1 MPNVANNLVPARGYG
16 YIGGVT
22 ARRMM
27 VLAIGVLIAG
37 AGAIVRSGPESD
49 QPVMEI
55 KPAEGPPAS
64 SLGPRTAEPARP
76 EKPKTLDLEKIQLV
90 GDHYEAP
97 LGDASVALTLDP
109 ELQQL
114 AEQLLAKA
122 RAPRGAIVAMTP
134 DGKILALAGR
144 RSDDPKGVRDGK
156 PDWRLATEAW
166 APAASVFKLVTASAL
181 VQAGV
186 DPDAP
191 VCYHGGIRSV
201 LESNLHDSKRDND
214 CKSLAFGVAHSN
226 NAIVGKLAYQ
236 HLQPSALAE
245 TAHDLFGELPASFA
259 VPARFGELDLPDT
272 HDLAFAQAAAGF
284 SGVKLSVLGG
294 ALLAATFANAGECP
308 APRLVAAAP
317 DPGAH
322 RVLPEAIARAVGKM
336 MVGTC
341 RDGSAARSFGR
352 GTVVAGKTG
361 TLARTEPF
369 YMEHSWFVGYAPAD
383 HPQIVVSVLL
393 GNPEDWQLRGQEAA
407 RALVDRALG
416 HATRQDRADRAA
428 KSRR

>member
-1 MPNVANNLVPARGYG
+1 MKRVV
-16 YIGGVT
+16 
-22 ARRMM
+22 
-27 VLAIGVLIAG
+27 VLAVGVVLAG

-49 QPVMEI
+49 QPTMSI
-55 KPAEGPPAS
+55 EGPRAAD
-64 SLGPRTAEPARP
+64 LGPRATPPPRP
-76 EKPKTLDLEKIQLV
+76 EPPSPKPEAHLDLDKLQLV

-97 LGDASVALTLDP
+97 LGAKPVALTLDP

-114 AEQLLAKA
+114 AEQLLDKA
-122 RAPRGAIVAMTP
+122 HAPRGAIVAMTP

-144 RSDDPKGVRDGK
+144 RSDDPKGVHDGK

-181 VQAGV
+181 VAAGV

-201 LESNLHDSKRDND
+201 LESNLRDDKRDND
-214 CKSLAFGVAHSN
+214 CKSLAWGVAHSN
-226 NAIVGKLAYQ
+226 NAIVGKLAFQ
-236 HLQPSALAE
+236 HLQPATLAG
-245 TAHDLFGELPASFA
+245 TARDLFGEIALPM
-259 VPARFGELDLPDT
+259 PARFGELELPDT
-272 HDLAFAQAAAGF
+272 HDLALAQAAAGF
-284 SGVKLSVLGG
+284 SGSKLSVLGG
-294 ALLAATFANAGECP
+294 ALLAATFANAGARP
-308 APRLVAAAP
+308 AARLVAEAA
-317 DPGAH
+317 DPGLH
-322 RVLPEAIARAVGKM
+322 RVLPDAVARAVARM

-341 RDGSAARSFGR
+341 RDGSAAKSFGR
-352 GTVVAGKTG
+352 HATAVAGKTG

-407 RALVDRALG
+407 RALV
-416 HATRQDRADRAA
+416 
-428 KSRR
+428 